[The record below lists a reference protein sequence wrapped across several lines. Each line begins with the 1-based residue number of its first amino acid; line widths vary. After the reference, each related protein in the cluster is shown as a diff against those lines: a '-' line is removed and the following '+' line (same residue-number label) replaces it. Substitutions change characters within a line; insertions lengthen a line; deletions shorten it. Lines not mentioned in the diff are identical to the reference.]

1 MTASSNQSWF
11 DFDAL
16 LQGLK
21 DKGRSG
27 MDKYGRFADAFNQR
41 ITSPTGIPYQP
52 LPSGMASQT
61 GVGAANLARTFSNVN
76 PLLGGLLTGVGSA
89 MSGDN
94 LAQVGGSTVGGI
106 TGAIGSN
113 IFNTA
118 LLTKMPFIPVP
129 AKLAGVALSSLLLPT
144 AGANLGKQALG
155 GVANSLGNMA
165 GKAADTVTQVATQGL
180 NPNSLPNKA
189 DTSVRDML
197 STYEKIRSTMGK
209 DVADAF
215 FRQNAGIDKLI
226 EADRQRAAT
235 AVTVA
240 PVATA
245 NKLALGAQNITG
257 DLYGRAIDGVNNM
270 GLAVFQNNPY
280 ADMLRA

>member
-21 DKGRSG
+21 DKGQSG

-52 LPSGMASQT
+52 LPSGMASQA

-89 MSGDN
+89 MSGDG
-94 LAQVGGSTVGGI
+94 LPQVAGSTVGGI
-106 TGAIGSN
+106 TGTIGSN

-118 LLTKMPFIPVP
+118 LLNAPIPAP

-165 GKAADTVTQVATQGL
+165 GKAADTVTQAATQGL
-180 NPNSLPNKA
+180 NPHSLPNRA
-189 DTSVRDML
+189 NASVGDML

-215 FRQNAGIDKLI
+215 FRQYAGIDKLI

-270 GLAVFQNNPY
+270 AAKVFDNNHY
-280 ADMLRA
+280 AAMLSA